1 MTTETHL
8 KLEQVRVAQPC
19 REAYRLKQ
27 LGNAVADL
35 AQNHADILDS
45 RDLKNSLSEF
55 RQAYEESVA
64 RLANPNFTIA
74 TIGTTS
80 SGKSTIV
87 NALIG
92 RKIAPIEAGEMS
104 GGILTIEH
112 SKEFKLLIEETE
124 GAQWLTGEWQN
135 ISEKE
140 IYARIRNGVMFPY
153 HQARQDREIIAP
165 QVKAYVPILPAEDSS
180 LLGLPEGIG
189 IEFIDLP
196 GLKSIQD
203 RDNLKVIQQQVHK
216 AFSLVA
222 LDYLQVDDR
231 HRKRLLEELKKVV
244 EYLQGRTDSM
254 IFILNR
260 VDQRGQDDIAIA
272 ERIEQ
277 LQLEIQATLNLE
289 RLPDIIPLS
298 GRFLYYAQCAW
309 GISPI
314 NNNSSIDAVT
324 RRHFLS
330 GMFLDCSSLIRT
342 YTRED
347 RTLKKWFRDLEDRV
361 DDGETIDDETMRKI
375 LRHVNDWSGGD
386 RLWKCMRDRVRES
399 FSELVVLPALFD
411 VTKSYK
417 TLETKIKSE
426 VNVKKISKKEE
437 LEQKQQDIQD
447 GSERLAEEVENIRDW
462 FQQEIR
468 TIIDSLKRDDEN
480 QRKEFYSKLDANFQ
494 GFESFSNILRDVE
507 SDLILNLISPV
518 RDAFGQDK
526 GTYELEEELTEVVTP
541 PKALAIAKAYDLVN
555 RKLNKFKLDDS
566 GYFIRQVRHD
576 DKEKLRSMEHAEK
589 AVRSLY
595 FAMRKAISTRAE
607 FTLQGQTKQ
616 FETGLL
622 SLVNKLIEELK
633 IACERE
639 LPELDLD
646 KVIISDFENHID
658 RNPPQLPEELFN
670 FADTIKQN
678 TSSKREVVGH
688 KNEKQYYTEGSC
700 FKQEKSRTVI
710 KNIYDDIEYR
720 ELKLPDYKN
729 MARQWADGITKEKQ
743 KLWDILDDWISNYL
757 EQIVKECDRAID
769 KAIKS
774 TERAFDKQ
782 LQEIEKD
789 AVKQKEYWQQ
799 FERELN
805 SITEIYQQLR

>member
-1 MTTETHL
+1 MMTETHL
-8 KLEQVRVAQPC
+8 KLEQVRG
-19 REAYRLKQ
+19 RLKQ

-45 RDLKNSLSEF
+45 PDLKNSLSEF
-55 RQAYEESVA
+55 RQAYEESIA

-80 SGKSTIV
+80 SGKSTIVIV

-124 GAQWLTGEWQN
+124 GAQWLTGEWKG

-153 HQARQDREIIAP
+153 HQVRQKQEIIAP

-203 RDNLKVIQQQVHK
+203 RDNLKIIQQQISKV
-216 AFSLVA
+216 FSLVA

-231 HRKRLLEELKKVV
+231 HRQCLLEELKKVV
-244 EYLQGRTDSM
+244 EYWRGHTKNKGTEDKKLANSM

-361 DDGETIDDETMRKI
+361 DDGETIDDESMRKI

-447 GSERLAEEVENIRDW
+447 GSERLAEEVENIRDR
-462 FQQEIR
+462 FQQKIAKKIQFLKQDDQEARNKLEQEGIKGF
-468 TIIDSLKRDDEN
+468 DS
-480 QRKEFYSKLDANFQ
+480 FYDSVRQ
-494 GFESFSNILRDVE
+494 VE
-507 SDLILNLISPV
+507 EDLVEHLISLV
-518 RDAFGQDK
+518 RDAFARDK
-526 GTYELEEELTEVVTP
+526 GTYELEE
-541 PKALAIAKAYDLVN
+541 
-555 RKLNKFKLDDS
+555 
-566 GYFIRQVRHD
+566 
-576 DKEKLRSMEHAEK
+576 
-589 AVRSLY
+589 
-595 FAMRKAISTRAE
+595 
-607 FTLQGQTKQ
+607 
-616 FETGLL
+616 
-622 SLVNKLIEELK
+622 
-633 IACERE
+633 
-639 LPELDLD
+639 
-646 KVIISDFENHID
+646 
-658 RNPPQLPEELFN
+658 
-670 FADTIKQN
+670 
-678 TSSKREVVGH
+678 
-688 KNEKQYYTEGSC
+688 
-700 FKQEKSRTVI
+700 
-710 KNIYDDIEYR
+710 
-720 ELKLPDYKN
+720 
-729 MARQWADGITKEKQ
+729 
-743 KLWDILDDWISNYL
+743 
-757 EQIVKECDRAID
+757 
-769 KAIKS
+769 
-774 TERAFDKQ
+774 
-782 LQEIEKD
+782 
-789 AVKQKEYWQQ
+789 
-799 FERELN
+799 
-805 SITEIYQQLR
+805 

>member
-1 MTTETHL
+1 MTTEINAVF
-8 KLEQVRVAQPC
+8 KQVRD
-19 REAYRLKQ
+19 RLQQ
-27 LGNAVADL
+27 LGNGVADL

-45 RDLKNSLSEF
+45 PTIKDSLVKF
-55 RQAYEESVA
+55 RQAYEESMA
-64 RLANPNFTIA
+64 RLAKPNFTIA

-104 GGILTIEH
+104 GGILTIQH
-112 SKEFKLLIEETE
+112 SKEFKLFIEETE
-124 GAQWLTGEWQN
+124 GAQWLTGEWEG

-153 HQARQDREIIAP
+153 HQARQKQELIAP
-165 QVKAYVPILPAEDSS
+165 QVRAYVPILPAEDAS

-231 HRKRLLEELKKVV
+231 HRQRLLEELKKVV

-260 VDQRGQDDIAIA
+260 IDQRGQDDITLA

-277 LQLEIQATLNLE
+277 LQLEIQETLKIE

-309 GISPI
+309 GTNAI
-314 NNNSSIDAVT
+314 NSNSLVDATT
-324 RRHFLS
+324 RRQYLS
-330 GMFLDCSSLIRT
+330 GMLKDCSSLIRSHVF
-342 YTRED
+342 ED
-347 RTLKKWFRDLEDRV
+347 KTLKKWFRDIEDRL
-361 DDGETIDDETMRKI
+361 DDGDTIDDESMRKI
-375 LRHVNDWSGGD
+375 LDHVNSWSGGD
-386 RLWKCMRDRVRES
+386 RLWQCMRDRVRES
-399 FSELVVLPALFD
+399 FAELVILPALID
-411 VTKSYK
+411 VLENYK
-417 TLETKIKSE
+417 HLVNVIDVE
-426 VNVKKISKKEE
+426 VNIKKIGKKEE
-437 LEQKQQDIQD
+437 IENKQQNIID
-447 GSERLAEEVENIRDW
+447 GSERLIREVENIRGR
-462 FQQEIR
+462 FRAEIEE
-468 TIIDSLKRDDEN
+468 IIGLLKGSDSQDKFKTTQYLD
-480 QRKEFYSKLDANFQ
+480 SKSHQ
-494 GFESFSNILRDVE
+494 GFSSLLELISQIE
-507 SDLILNLISPV
+507 GDLIQRLIFPV
-518 RDAFGQDK
+518 RDALEQDK

-541 PKALAIAKAYDLVN
+541 PNARAIAKAYDLVN
-555 RKLNKFKLDDS
+555 RKLAKFKQDDS

-576 DKEKLRSMEHAEK
+576 DQGKIRSMDHSEK

-595 FAMRKAISTRAE
+595 YAMRKAITKRAE
-607 FTLQGQTKQ
+607 FTLQGHTKQ

-622 SLVNKLIEELK
+622 SLVNRLIEEIK
-633 IACERE
+633 NACLQE
-639 LPELDLD
+639 LPDLDLD
-646 KVIISDFENHID
+646 KVIISDFEHQVMQ
-658 RNPPQLPEELFN
+658 NPPQLPEELFS
-670 FADTIKQN
+670 FADTIQQN
-678 TSSKREVVGH
+678 TTSQREVVGKKKETEH
-688 KNEKQYYTEGSC
+688 YTEGSC
-700 FKQEKSRTVI
+700 FKQEKTRTVT

-720 ELKLPDYKN
+720 ELKLPNYKN
-729 MARQWADGITKEKQ
+729 MARQWAEGITQEKQ
-743 KLWDILDDWISNYL
+743 KLWNIFDDWISNYL
-757 EQIVKECDRAID
+757 NLITKECDRSIN

-782 LQEIEKD
+782 LQEIEKN
-789 AVKQKEYWQQ
+789 AVKQEEYWQQ

-805 SITEIYQQLR
+805 AVSEIYQQLK

>member
-1 MTTETHL
+1 MTTEINAIF
-8 KLEQVRVAQPC
+8 EQVSD
-19 REAYRLKQ
+19 RLKQ
-27 LGNAVADL
+27 LGNGVADL

-45 RDLKNSLSEF
+45 PAIQDSLLKF
-55 RQAYEESVA
+55 RQTYEESVA

-104 GGILTIEH
+104 GGILTIKH
-112 SKEFKLLIEETE
+112 SQEFKLLIEETE
-124 GAQWLTGEWQN
+124 GAQWLTGEWKD

-153 HQARQDREIIAP
+153 HQARQQQELIAP
-165 QVKAYVPILPAEDSS
+165 QVTAYVPILAAEDSS

-222 LDYLQVDDR
+222 LDYLQVDDH

-260 VDQRGQDDIAIA
+260 VDQRGQDDITIA

-277 LQLEIQATLNLE
+277 LQLEIQATLNLD

-309 GISPI
+309 GIRPI
-314 NNNSSIDAVT
+314 GDNSAIDATT

-330 GMFLDCSSLIRT
+330 GMFLDCSSLIRSRI
-342 YTRED
+342 RED
-347 RTLKKWFRDLEDRV
+347 RTLKKWFRDIEDRV
-361 DDGETIDDETMRKI
+361 DYGETIDDESMRKI
-375 LRHVNDWSGGD
+375 IYHVNDWSGGN
-386 RLWKCMRDRVRES
+386 RLWQCMRDRVQES
-399 FSELVVLPALFD
+399 FSELVILPALID
-411 VTKSYK
+411 VLDHYK
-417 TLETKIKSE
+417 LLINTIDVE
-426 VNVKKISKKEE
+426 VNIKKIGKKEE
-437 LEQKQQDIQD
+437 LETKQQNIID
-447 GSERLAEEVENIRDW
+447 GSKRLAREVENIRDQ

-468 TIIDSLKRDDEN
+468 TIVDLLKQDSQTARNYLEQK
-480 QRKEFYSKLDANFQ
+480 
-494 GFESFSNILRDVE
+494 GIESFDSFYDTVRQVE
-507 SDLILNLISPV
+507 EDLVVELISPV
-518 RDAFGQDK
+518 RNAFEQNK
-526 GTYELEEELTEVVTP
+526 GTYELEEELTKVVTP
-541 PKALAIAKAYDLVN
+541 PKARAIAKAYDLVN
-555 RKLNKFKLDDS
+555 RKLNKFQLDDS

-576 DKEKLRSMEHAEK
+576 DQEKIRSMEHAEK

-595 FAMRKAISTRAE
+595 YAMRKAISSRAE

-616 FETGLL
+616 FEIGLL
-622 SLVNKLIEELK
+622 SLVNRLIAELK
-633 IACERE
+633 IACEQE
-639 LPELDLD
+639 LPDLDLD
-646 KVIISDFENHID
+646 KVIISDFENHLTQ
-658 RNPPQLPEELFN
+658 NPPQLPEELFS
-670 FADTIKQN
+670 FSDTIKQN
-678 TSSKREVVGH
+678 TTSKREVVGTKKETQH
-688 KNEKQYYTEGSC
+688 YTEGSC
-700 FKQEKSRTVI
+700 FKKEKTRTVT
-710 KNIYDDIEYR
+710 KNIYDNIEYR

-729 MARQWADGITKEKQ
+729 MARQWAEGITKGKQ
-743 KLWDILDDWISNYL
+743 KLWDILDDWISDYL
-757 EQIVKECDRAID
+757 ERVVKECDRATN

-774 TERAFDKQ
+774 TEKAFDKQ
-782 LQEIEKD
+782 LQDIEKD
-789 AVKQKEYWQQ
+789 AVKQDEYWGK
-799 FERELN
+799 FEQELD
-805 SITEIYQQLR
+805 SVSKTYQQLQRETI

>member
-1 MTTETHL
+1 MTTEINAVF
-8 KLEQVRVAQPC
+8 EQVRD
-19 REAYRLKQ
+19 RLKQ
-27 LGNAVADL
+27 LGNGVADL

-45 RDLKNSLSEF
+45 PNIQDSLLKF

-64 RLANPNFTIA
+64 RLAKPNFTIA

-104 GGILTIEH
+104 GGILTIQH

-124 GAQWLTGEWQN
+124 GAQWLTGEWKS

-153 HQARQDREIIAP
+153 HQARQKQELIAP
-165 QVKAYVPILPAEDSS
+165 QVTAYVPILPAEDSS
-180 LLGLPEGIG
+180 LIGLPEGIG

-222 LDYLQVDDR
+222 LDYLQVDDC
-231 HRKRLLEELKKVV
+231 HRQRLLEELKKVV

-260 VDQRGQDDIAIA
+260 VDQRGQDDITIA
-272 ERIEQ
+272 DRIKQ

-309 GISPI
+309 GTVPL
-314 NNNSSIDAVT
+314 NNNSAVDAAT

-330 GMFLDCSSLIRT
+330 GMLEDCSSLIRSHT
-342 YTRED
+342 HED
-347 RTLKKWFRDLEDRV
+347 RTLKKWFRDIEDRL
-361 DDGETIDDETMRKI
+361 DDSETIDDESMRKI
-375 LRHVNDWSGGD
+375 LYYVNSWSGGD
-386 RLWKCMRDRVRES
+386 RLWQCMRDRVKES
-399 FSELVVLPALFD
+399 FSELVILPALID
-411 VTKSYK
+411 VLENYK
-417 TLETKIKSE
+417 HLVNTIDVEVKIK
-426 VNVKKISKKEE
+426 KIGKKEE
-437 LEQKQQDIQD
+437 LENKQQNIID
-447 GSERLAEEVENIRDW
+447 GSERLIREVENIRDR
-462 FQQEIR
+462 FQEEIK
-468 TIIDSLKRDDEN
+468 TIINLLKQDSQSDRN
-480 QRKEFYSKLDANFQ
+480 NLDQ
-494 GFESFSNILRDVE
+494 KGIESFDSFYDTVRQVE
-507 SDLILNLISPV
+507 EDLVEHLISPV
-518 RDAFGQDK
+518 RDAFEQDK
-526 GTYELEEELTEVVTP
+526 GTYELEEELTEVISP
-541 PKALAIAKAYDLVN
+541 PKAKGIAKAYDLVN
-555 RKLNKFKLDDS
+555 RKLSKFKSDDS
-566 GYFIRQVRHD
+566 GYFIKQVRQD
-576 DKEKLRSMEHAEK
+576 DTEELRNLEHAEK

-595 FAMRKAISTRAE
+595 YGMRKAITARAE

-616 FETGLL
+616 FEIGLL
-622 SLVNKLIEELK
+622 SLVNRLIEELK
-633 IACERE
+633 NACQQE
-639 LPELDLD
+639 LPDLDLD
-646 KVIISDFENHID
+646 KVIISDFENHITQ
-658 RNPPQLPEELFN
+658 NPPQLPEELFS

-678 TSSKREVVGH
+678 TTSKREVVGH
-688 KNEKQYYTEGSC
+688 KQETVHYTEGSC
-700 FKQEKSRTVI
+700 FNKKERTRTVT
-710 KNIYDDIEYR
+710 KNVCGDVEYK

-729 MARQWADGITKEKQ
+729 MARQWANGITKEKQ

-774 TERAFDKQ
+774 TEQAFNKQ

-789 AVKQKEYWQQ
+789 EVKQEEYWQQ
-799 FERELN
+799 FEQELN
-805 SITEIYQQLR
+805 SVSEIYQQLR

>member
-1 MTTETHL
+1 MTAEIHD
-8 KLEQVRVAQPC
+8 KFEQVRD
-19 REAYRLKQ
+19 RLKQ
-27 LGNAVADL
+27 LGNGVADL
-35 AQNHADILDS
+35 AQNHADILDTPN
-45 RDLKNSLSEF
+45 LQNSLLKF

-64 RLANPNFTIA
+64 RVANPNFTIA

-104 GGILTIEH
+104 GGVLTIKH
-112 SKEFKLLIEETE
+112 SKEFKLLVAETE
-124 GAQWLTGEWQN
+124 GAQWETGTWTDLN
-135 ISEKE
+135 DIE
-140 IYARIRNGVMFPY
+140 IYDRIRTGVMFPY
-153 HQARQDREIIAP
+153 HQARQKQDLIAP
-165 QVKAYVPILPAEDSS
+165 QVTAHVPILPAEDSS

-216 AFSLVA
+216 TFSLVA

-260 VDQRGQDDIAIA
+260 VDQRGQDDITIA

-277 LQLEIQATLNLE
+277 LQLEIQETLNLD

-309 GISPI
+309 GTNAIG
-314 NNNSSIDAVT
+314 NNSAVDTAT
-324 RRHFLS
+324 RQHFLS
-330 GMFLDCSSLIRT
+330 GMLEDCSSLIRSHT
-342 YTRED
+342 SED
-347 RTLKKWFRDLEDRV
+347 RTLKKWFRDLEDRI
-361 DDGETIDDETMRKI
+361 DDGETIDDESMRKVI
-375 LRHVNDWSGGD
+375 YHVNNWSGGD
-386 RLWKCMRDRVRES
+386 RLWKCMRDRVQES
-399 FSELVVLPALFD
+399 FSELVILPALID
-411 VTKSYK
+411 VLERYK
-417 TLETKIKSE
+417 LLVNTIDVE
-426 VNVKKISKKEE
+426 VNIKKIGEKEE
-437 LEQKQQDIQD
+437 LETKQQNIID
-447 GSERLAEEVENIRDW
+447 GSERLAREVENIRDR

-468 TIIDSLKRDDEN
+468 TIIDLLKQDSQSDRNNLE
-480 QRKEFYSKLDANFQ
+480 QK
-494 GFESFSNILRDVE
+494 GIESFDSFYDTVRQVE
-507 SDLILNLISPV
+507 EDLVVELISPV
-518 RDAFGQDK
+518 RNAFEQDR

-541 PKALAIAKAYDLVN
+541 PKAKAIAKAYDLVN
-555 RKLNKFKLDDS
+555 RKLNKFKSDDS
-566 GYFIRQVRHD
+566 GYFIIQVRHD
-576 DKEKLRSMEHAEK
+576 DQEQLRSMEHAEK

-595 FAMRKAISTRAE
+595 YAMRKAISTRAE

-622 SLVNKLIEELK
+622 SLVNELIEELK
-633 IACERE
+633 IACQQE
-639 LPELDLD
+639 LPALDLD
-646 KVIISDFENHID
+646 KVIISDFQNHIAQ
-658 RNPPQLPEELFN
+658 NPPQLPEELFS
-670 FADTIKQN
+670 FSDTIKQN
-678 TSSKREVVGH
+678 TTSKREVVGT
-688 KNEKQYYTEGSC
+688 KKETQRYTEGSC
-700 FKQEKSRTVI
+700 FKQEKTRTVT
-710 KNIYDDIEYR
+710 KNVYDNIEYQ
-720 ELKLPDYKN
+720 ELKLANYKN

-757 EQIVKECDRAID
+757 EQIMKECDHAID

-782 LQEIEKD
+782 LQVIEKD
-789 AVKQKEYWQQ
+789 SVKQEEYWEHFELEVNATSKIYKQLQQ
-799 FERELN
+799 EA
-805 SITEIYQQLR
+805 I

>member
-1 MTTETHL
+1 MTTETDI
-8 KLEQVRVAQPC
+8 KLERVRN
-19 REAYRLKQ
+19 RLKQ

-35 AQNHADILDS
+35 AQNHADVLDS
-45 RDLKNSLSEF
+45 DNIQNALSEF
-55 RQAYEESVA
+55 RQACEESVA
-64 RLANPNFTIA
+64 RLTNPSFTIA

-112 SKEFKLLIEETE
+112 SKEFKLSIEETE
-124 GAQWLTGEWQN
+124 GAQWLTGEWKK

-140 IYARIRNGVMFPY
+140 IYARIRNGVMFSY
-153 HQARQDREIIAP
+153 HQARQQQELIAP
-165 QVKAYVPILPAEDSS
+165 QITTSIPILPAEDSS

-189 IEFIDLP
+189 VKFIDLP

-277 LQLEIQATLNLE
+277 LQLEIQATLNLNK
-289 RLPDIIPLS
+289 LPDIIPLS

-314 NNNSSIDAVT
+314 NSNSAIDAVT

-330 GMFLDCSSLIRT
+330 GMFLDCSSLIRSH
-342 YTRED
+342 TRED
-347 RTLKKWFRDLEDRV
+347 RTLKKWFRDLEDLV
-361 DDGETIDDETMRKI
+361 DDGETIDDESMRKI
-375 LRHVNDWSGGD
+375 LRHVRDWSGGD
-386 RLWKCMRDRVRES
+386 RLWQCMRDRVRES
-399 FSELVVLPALFD
+399 FSELVIIPALIE
-411 VTKSYK
+411 VLNRYEALQS
-417 TLETKIKSE
+417 KIKSE
-426 VNVKKISKKEE
+426 SNLKKIDNKKE
-437 LEQKQQDIQD
+437 LETKQQDIIE
-447 GSERLAEEVENIRDW
+447 GSERLAREVENIRDR
-462 FQQEIR
+462 FQQQIAEIIGLLKSDKPKDR
-468 TIIDSLKRDDEN
+468 NSLEQK
-480 QRKEFYSKLDANFQ
+480 
-494 GFESFSNILRDVE
+494 GIESFDSFYDTVRQVE
-507 SDLILNLISPV
+507 EDLVVELISPV
-518 RDAFGQDK
+518 RNAFEQDK
-526 GTYELEEELTEVVTP
+526 GTYELEEELTKVITP
-541 PKALAIAKAYDLVN
+541 PKAKAIAKAYDLVN
-555 RKLNKFKLDDS
+555 RKLNKFKPDDS
-566 GYFIRQVRHD
+566 GYLIKQVRHD
-576 DKEKLRSMEHAEK
+576 DKEKIRSMEHAEK

-595 FAMRKAISTRAE
+595 YTMRKAITTRAE

-622 SLVNKLIEELK
+622 SLVNKLIVELK
-633 IACERE
+633 IACEEE
-639 LPELDLD
+639 LPNLDLD
-646 KVIISDFENHID
+646 KVIISDFENHITH
-658 RNPPQLPEELFN
+658 NPPQVPKELFS
-670 FADTIKQN
+670 FSDTIKQN
-678 TSSKREVVGH
+678 TTNKREVVG
-688 KNEKQYYTEGSC
+688 KKKETQYYTEGSC
-700 FKQEKSRTVI
+700 FKQEKSRTVT

-743 KLWDILDDWISNYL
+743 KLWDILDDWINDYL
-757 EQIVKECDRAID
+757 DRVTKECDLSVNR
-769 KAIKS
+769 AIKS
-774 TERAFDKQ
+774 ANRAFDKQ
-782 LQEIEKD
+782 LQTIEKD
-789 AVKQKEYWQQ
+789 AVKQEEYWEQ
-799 FERELN
+799 FELELN
-805 SITEIYQQLR
+805 AVTETYQQLKQDSI